1 MSFIDS
7 FDFEKFRYMA
17 THGFD
22 GVDVA
27 LEFPDEDVPED
38 RAGLTALLEVN

>member
-1 MSFIDS
+1 
-7 FDFEKFRYMA
+7 MA

-27 LEFPDEDVPED
+27 LEFPDEDVPDD